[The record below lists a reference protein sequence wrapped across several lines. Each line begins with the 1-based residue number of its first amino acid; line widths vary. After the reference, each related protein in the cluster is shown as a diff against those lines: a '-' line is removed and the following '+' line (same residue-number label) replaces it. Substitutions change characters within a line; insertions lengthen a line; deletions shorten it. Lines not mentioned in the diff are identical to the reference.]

1 MNKLLITV
9 PMKTNDIDRIIN
21 LGYEVSV
28 CLENDLSFEK
38 SIHNFKDIDCMI
50 CHNPFKKVLF
60 DDFENLKWIQLTSS
74 GFEHLPLNNIVNR
87 DILITNNSGAFSIA
101 VAEWIVMRI
110 LESFKNSFKIFE
122 NQKKKLWKT
131 DYSVRELY
139 GSSIGFIGT
148 GNVAKETAKKLSTF
162 GVKII
167 GLNRSGRSVD
177 YFDNTYSLSN
187 ITDFIKLCDVVVL
200 AAPLNDDTFHII
212 NDEFLNTAKKGITLI
227 NIARGNLIDEMAL
240 IKAIHEKKI
249 IFAALDVFEN
259 EPLSSDSEM
268 WDTDQIIISP
278 HNAWISEESKDRKFS
293 IVFRNLKNFIENKP
307 LENIIL
313 K

>member
-21 LGYEVSV
+21 LGYEVRV

-50 CHNPFKKVLF
+50 CHNPFRKVLF
-60 DDFENLKWIQLTSS
+60 DDFVNLKWIQLTSS
-74 GFEHLPLNNIVNR
+74 GFENIPLDNFVNR

-101 VAEWIVMRI
+101 VAEWVIMRI

-122 NQKKKLWKT
+122 NQKNKLWKT
-131 DYSVRELY
+131 DYSVRELH
-139 GSSIGFIGT
+139 GSTIGFIGT
-148 GNVAKETAKKLSTF
+148 GNVAKETAKKLSSF

-167 GLNRSGRSVD
+167 GLNRSGRPVD
-177 YFDNTYSLSN
+177 YFDSTYSLSN
-187 ITDFIKLCDVVVL
+187 ITDFIKLCHVVVL
-200 AAPLNDDTFHII
+200 SAPLNDDSFHII

-227 NIARGNLIDEMAL
+227 NIARGNLIDEIAL

-259 EPLSSDSEM
+259 EPLSLDSEM

-278 HNAWISEESKDRKFS
+278 HNAWISEESKGRKFS
-293 IVFRNLKNFIENKP
+293 IVFRNLKNFIKNKP

>member
-9 PMKTNDIDRIIN
+9 PMKTNDIDRIVN

-28 CLENDLSFEK
+28 CLENDLSFKK

-60 DDFENLKWIQLTSS
+60 DDFLNLKWIQLTSS
-74 GFEHLPLNNIVNR
+74 GFEHLTLNNFTNR
-87 DILITNNSGAFSIA
+87 DILVTNNRGAFSIA
-101 VAEWIVMRI
+101 VSEWIIMRI
-110 LESFKNSFKIFE
+110 LESFKNSFKVFG
-122 NQKKKLWKT
+122 NQKNKLWKT

-139 GSSIGFIGT
+139 GSTIGFIGT
-148 GNVAKETAKKLSTF
+148 GNVAIETAKKLSTF

-167 GLNRSGRSVD
+167 GLNRSGRSID

-187 ITDFIKLCDVVVL
+187 ITDFTKLCDVVVL
-200 AAPLNDDTFHII
+200 AAPSNNDTYHII
-212 NDEFLNTAKKGITLI
+212 NDQFLNTAKKGITLI
-227 NIARGNLIDEMAL
+227 NIARGNLIDEMSL
-240 IKAIHEKKI
+240 MKAIHEKKI

-259 EPLSSDSEM
+259 EPLSPDSVM

-278 HNAWISEESKDRKFS
+278 HNAWISEESKGRKFS
-293 IVFRNLKNFIENKP
+293 MIFRNLINFIKNKP
-307 LENIIL
+307 LENIIS

>member
-50 CHNPFKKVLF
+50 CHNPFRKVLF
-60 DDFENLKWIQLTSS
+60 DDFVNLKWIQLTSS
-74 GFEHLPLNNIVNR
+74 GFENIPLDNFVNR

-101 VAEWIVMRI
+101 VSEWVIMRI

-122 NQKKKLWKT
+122 NQKNKLWKT
-131 DYSVRELY
+131 DYSVRELH
-139 GSSIGFIGT
+139 GSTIGFIGT
-148 GNVAKETAKKLSTF
+148 GNVAKETAKKLSSF

-167 GLNRSGRSVD
+167 GLNRSGRPVD
-177 YFDNTYSLSN
+177 YFDSTYSLSN
-187 ITDFIKLCDVVVL
+187 ITDFIKLCHVVVL
-200 AAPLNDDTFHII
+200 SAPLNDDSFHII

-227 NIARGNLIDEMAL
+227 NIARGNLIDEIAL

-259 EPLSSDSEM
+259 EPLSLDSEM

-278 HNAWISEESKDRKFS
+278 HNAWISEESKGRKFS
-293 IVFRNLKNFIENKP
+293 IVFRNLKNFIKNKP

>member
-9 PMKTNDIDRIIN
+9 PMKNNDIDRIIN

-28 CLENDLSFEK
+28 CLENDLSFKK
-38 SIHNFKDIDCMI
+38 SVHNFKDIDCMI

-60 DDFENLKWIQLTSS
+60 DDFLNLKWIQLTSS
-74 GFEHLPLNNIVNR
+74 GFEHLTLNNFMNR
-87 DILITNNSGAFSIA
+87 DILVTNNRGAFSIA
-101 VAEWIVMRI
+101 VSEWIIMRI
-110 LESFKNSFKIFE
+110 LESFKNSFKVFG
-122 NQKKKLWKT
+122 NQKNKLWKT

-139 GSSIGFIGT
+139 GSTIGFIGT

-167 GLNRSGRSVD
+167 GLNRSGRSID

-200 AAPLNDDTFHII
+200 AAPLNNDTFHII
-212 NDEFLNTAKKGITLI
+212 NDEFLNTVKKGITLI
-227 NIARGNLIDEMAL
+227 NIARGNLIDEMSL
-240 IKAIHEKKI
+240 MNAIHEKKI

-259 EPLSSDSEM
+259 EPLSTDSVM

-278 HNAWISEESKDRKFS
+278 HNAWISEESKGRKFS
-293 IVFRNLKNFIENKP
+293 MIFKNLRNFIKNKP
-307 LENIIL
+307 LENIIS

>member
-50 CHNPFKKVLF
+50 CHNPFRKVLF
-60 DDFENLKWIQLTSS
+60 DDFVNLKWIQLTSS
-74 GFEHLPLNNIVNR
+74 GFENIPLDNFVNR

-101 VAEWIVMRI
+101 VAEWIIMRI
-110 LESFKNSFKIFE
+110 LESYKNSFKIFE
-122 NQKKKLWKT
+122 NQKNKLWKT
-131 DYSVRELY
+131 DYSVRELH
-139 GSSIGFIGT
+139 GSTIGFIGT
-148 GNVAKETAKKLSTF
+148 GNVAKETAKKLSSF

-167 GLNRSGRSVD
+167 GLNRSGRPVD
-177 YFDNTYSLSN
+177 YFDSTYSLSN
-187 ITDFIKLCDVVVL
+187 ITDFIKLCHVVVL
-200 AAPLNDDTFHII
+200 SAPLNDDSFHII
-212 NDEFLNTAKKGITLI
+212 NDEFLNSAKKGLTLI
-227 NIARGNLIDEMAL
+227 NIARGNLIDEIAL

-259 EPLSSDSEM
+259 EPLSLDSEM

-278 HNAWISEESKDRKFS
+278 HNAWISEESKGRKFS
-293 IVFRNLKNFIENKP
+293 IAFRNLKNFITKKP